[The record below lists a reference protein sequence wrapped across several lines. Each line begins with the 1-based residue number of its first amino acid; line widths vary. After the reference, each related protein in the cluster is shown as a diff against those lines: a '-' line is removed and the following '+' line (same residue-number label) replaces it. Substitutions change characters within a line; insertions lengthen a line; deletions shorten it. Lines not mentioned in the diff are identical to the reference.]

1 MRSMFS
7 AFFIA
12 IGAIIVAVTMIP
24 FSGKSQ
30 LTTVNETSYAAPA
43 EQMPD
48 LKIGSKAAYLV
59 ENSTGKVLFEQNA
72 TERRP
77 IASMT
82 KIMTLLLTLEQ
93 VDGGTLNLEDK
104 ITISQNAASMGGS
117 QAFLDAGS
125 EYRVTDLIKTVVV
138 CSAND
143 SSVALAEHIAGSVD
157 EFVKRMNN
165 RAKELG
171 MENTLFVNCTG
182 LPAPGQY
189 CCAKDVSVMTR
200 ELLKHK
206 DYYNYTKIW
215 MEDFVHPT
223 GRTTSI
229 TNTNKLIRFYE
240 GCDSG
245 KTGYTAEAGHCLSA
259 SAKRNGMRLVSVV
272 IGAPDSKTRFAD
284 SQTLLNYGFANYETR
299 EILSGEKHL
308 EERLNV
314 LGGKCEDISL
324 RPEKGYSRL
333 TRKGAKGAEPEIIVE
348 LNEKV
353 KASLAEGDV
362 VGKIKI
368 VCAGEVLAEINAVAA
383 ESVEKA
389 GWLDGIK
396 TIIKNWI

>member
-333 TRKGAKGAEPEIIVE
+333 TRKGEKGAEPEIIVE

-353 KASLAEGDV
+353 KAPLAEGDV

>member
-143 SSVALAEHIAGSVD
+143 SSVALAEHVAGSVD

-259 SAKRNGMRLVSVV
+259 SARRNGMRLVSVV

-308 EERLNV
+308 EEKLNV

-333 TRKGAKGAEPEIIVE
+333 TRKGEKGAEPEIIVE

-353 KASLAEGDV
+353 KAPLAEGDV

>member
-1 MRSMFS
+1 MFS

-48 LKIGSKAAYLV
+48 LKVGSKAAYLV

-143 SSVALAEHIAGSVD
+143 SSVALAEHVAGSVD

-333 TRKGAKGAEPEIIVE
+333 TRKGEKGAEPEIIVE

-353 KASLAEGDV
+353 KAPLAEGDV

>member
-1 MRSMFS
+1 MFS

-48 LKIGSKAAYLV
+48 LKVGSKAAYLV

-143 SSVALAEHIAGSVD
+143 SSVALAEHVAGSVD

-245 KTGYTAEAGHCLSA
+245 KTGYTAEAGHCLTA
-259 SAKRNGMRLVSVV
+259 SARRNGMRLVSVV

-333 TRKGAKGAEPEIIVE
+333 TRKGEKGAEPEIIVE

-353 KASLAEGDV
+353 KAPLAEGDV

>member
-1 MRSMFS
+1 MFS

-48 LKIGSKAAYLV
+48 LKVGSKAAYLV

-143 SSVALAEHIAGSVD
+143 SSVALAEHVAGSVD

-333 TRKGAKGAEPEIIVE
+333 TRKGEKGTEPEIIVE

-353 KASLAEGDV
+353 KAPLAEGDV

>member
-1 MRSMFS
+1 MFS

-48 LKIGSKAAYLV
+48 LKVGSKAAYLV

-259 SAKRNGMRLVSVV
+259 SARRNGMRLVSVV

-333 TRKGAKGAEPEIIVE
+333 TRKGEKGAEPEIIVE

-353 KASLAEGDV
+353 KAPLAEGDV

>member
-48 LKIGSKAAYLV
+48 LKVGSKAAYLV

-259 SAKRNGMRLVSVV
+259 SARRNGMRLVSVV

-333 TRKGAKGAEPEIIVE
+333 TRKGEKGAEPEIIVE

-353 KASLAEGDV
+353 KAPLAEGDV

>member
-1 MRSMFS
+1 MFS

-143 SSVALAEHIAGSVD
+143 SSVALAEHVAGSVD

-259 SAKRNGMRLVSVV
+259 SARRNGMRLVSVV

-308 EERLNV
+308 EERLNI
-314 LGGKCEDISL
+314 LGGKCEEISI

-333 TRKGAKGAEPEIIVE
+333 TRKGEKGAEPEIIVE

-353 KASLAEGDV
+353 KAPLAEGDV